1 MAQSVA
7 ERECVTFIGVGGMK
21 LSEWRKYGQIL
32 LQTAVV
38 IMMGATIFQTIQI
51 KIDSLHLSMT

>member
-7 ERECVTFIGVGGMK
+7 ERESVTFIGVGRMK
-21 LSEWRKYGQIL
+21 LSEWRKYGPIL

-38 IMMGATIFQTIQI
+38 IMMGATIFQTIPI